1 MSRRELWV
9 GPPNSA
15 RVKDKIVCGKMCQ
28 VAGSL
33 GEALM
38 LARSAVGREDLICIT
53 GSFYLIG
60 LAKVRFQPHC
70 VPVAS

>member
-1 MSRRELWV
+1 
-9 GPPNSA
+9 
-15 RVKDKIVCGKMCQ
+15 MCQ
-28 VAGSL
+28 VANTL
-33 GEALM
+33 GEALQ

-60 LAKVRFQPHC
+60 QAKVRFQPHG